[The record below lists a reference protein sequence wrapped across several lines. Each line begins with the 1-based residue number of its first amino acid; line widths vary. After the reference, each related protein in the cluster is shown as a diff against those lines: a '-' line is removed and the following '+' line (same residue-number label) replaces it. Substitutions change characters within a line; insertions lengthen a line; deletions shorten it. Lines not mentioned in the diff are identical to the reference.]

1 MSAEESEAGSTPAE
15 VIEVVG
21 KTGMH
26 GEAMQVK
33 CRIREGD
40 NQGRI
45 ITRNVL
51 GPVREGDV
59 LQLRET
65 AREAD
70 TIGQFA
76 DKVMLLHNPWL
87 DYSSAKSVGSTT
99 RQKKLTPLHVKLGK
113 GRFAGVTSVKLGFHG
128 KSGAIVDDASDRS
141 APTGP
146 GPHFNPPGASEDRD
160 ENVDIGEH
168 LKKQM
173 EKGLNES
180 AE

>member
-1 MSAEESEAGSTPAE
+1 MSAEEAGDGSTPAE

-33 CRIREGD
+33 CRIQDGS

-65 AREAD
+65 QRDAD
-70 TIGQFA
+70 SIGGQ
-76 DKVMLLHNPWL
+76 
-87 DYSSAKSVGSTT
+87 
-99 RQKKLTPLHVKLGK
+99 
-113 GRFAGVTSVKLGFHG
+113 
-128 KSGAIVDDASDRS
+128 
-141 APTGP
+141 
-146 GPHFNPPGASEDRD
+146 
-160 ENVDIGEH
+160 
-168 LKKQM
+168 
-173 EKGLNES
+173 
-180 AE
+180 

>member
-1 MSAEESEAGSTPAE
+1 MSAEDQESATAAE
-15 VIEVVG
+15 VVEIVG

-33 CRIREGD
+33 CRILSGG

-70 TIGQFA
+70 AIGGQ
-76 DKVMLLHNPWL
+76 
-87 DYSSAKSVGSTT
+87 
-99 RQKKLTPLHVKLGK
+99 
-113 GRFAGVTSVKLGFHG
+113 
-128 KSGAIVDDASDRS
+128 
-141 APTGP
+141 
-146 GPHFNPPGASEDRD
+146 
-160 ENVDIGEH
+160 
-168 LKKQM
+168 
-173 EKGLNES
+173 
-180 AE
+180 

>member
-1 MSAEESEAGSTPAE
+1 MSAEETEETGSTPAE
-15 VIEVVG
+15 VIEIVG

-33 CRIREGD
+33 CRIQEGS

-70 TIGQFA
+70 SIGGQ
-76 DKVMLLHNPWL
+76 
-87 DYSSAKSVGSTT
+87 
-99 RQKKLTPLHVKLGK
+99 
-113 GRFAGVTSVKLGFHG
+113 
-128 KSGAIVDDASDRS
+128 
-141 APTGP
+141 
-146 GPHFNPPGASEDRD
+146 
-160 ENVDIGEH
+160 
-168 LKKQM
+168 
-173 EKGLNES
+173 
-180 AE
+180 

>member
-1 MSAEESEAGSTPAE
+1 MAGAEGESDSTAAE

-33 CRIREGD
+33 CRIQDGG

-65 AREAD
+65 QRDAD
-70 TIGQFA
+70 SIG
-76 DKVMLLHNPWL
+76 
-87 DYSSAKSVGSTT
+87 
-99 RQKKLTPLHVKLGK
+99 
-113 GRFAGVTSVKLGFHG
+113 GR
-128 KSGAIVDDASDRS
+128 
-141 APTGP
+141 
-146 GPHFNPPGASEDRD
+146 
-160 ENVDIGEH
+160 
-168 LKKQM
+168 
-173 EKGLNES
+173 
-180 AE
+180 

>member
-1 MSAEESEAGSTPAE
+1 MSAEESEGDGSTAAE

-21 KTGMH
+21 RTGMH

-33 CRIREGD
+33 CRIQQGG

-70 TIGQFA
+70 SIGGQ
-76 DKVMLLHNPWL
+76 
-87 DYSSAKSVGSTT
+87 
-99 RQKKLTPLHVKLGK
+99 
-113 GRFAGVTSVKLGFHG
+113 
-128 KSGAIVDDASDRS
+128 
-141 APTGP
+141 
-146 GPHFNPPGASEDRD
+146 
-160 ENVDIGEH
+160 
-168 LKKQM
+168 
-173 EKGLNES
+173 
-180 AE
+180 

>member
-1 MSAEESEAGSTPAE
+1 MSAEDQGDGTGSSTPAE
-15 VIEVVG
+15 VIEIVG

-33 CRIREGD
+33 CRIREGE

-70 TIGQFA
+70 SIGGQ
-76 DKVMLLHNPWL
+76 
-87 DYSSAKSVGSTT
+87 
-99 RQKKLTPLHVKLGK
+99 
-113 GRFAGVTSVKLGFHG
+113 
-128 KSGAIVDDASDRS
+128 
-141 APTGP
+141 
-146 GPHFNPPGASEDRD
+146 
-160 ENVDIGEH
+160 
-168 LKKQM
+168 
-173 EKGLNES
+173 
-180 AE
+180 

>member
-1 MSAEESEAGSTPAE
+1 MSAENEEGATAAE
-15 VIEVVG
+15 VVEVVG

-33 CRIREGD
+33 CRIRSGE

-70 TIGQFA
+70 AIGGQ
-76 DKVMLLHNPWL
+76 
-87 DYSSAKSVGSTT
+87 
-99 RQKKLTPLHVKLGK
+99 
-113 GRFAGVTSVKLGFHG
+113 
-128 KSGAIVDDASDRS
+128 
-141 APTGP
+141 
-146 GPHFNPPGASEDRD
+146 
-160 ENVDIGEH
+160 
-168 LKKQM
+168 
-173 EKGLNES
+173 
-180 AE
+180 

>member
-1 MSAEESEAGSTPAE
+1 MSAEESEGDGGSTPAE

-21 KTGMH
+21 RTGMH

-33 CRIREGD
+33 CRIREGE

-70 TIGQFA
+70 QIGGQ
-76 DKVMLLHNPWL
+76 
-87 DYSSAKSVGSTT
+87 
-99 RQKKLTPLHVKLGK
+99 
-113 GRFAGVTSVKLGFHG
+113 
-128 KSGAIVDDASDRS
+128 
-141 APTGP
+141 
-146 GPHFNPPGASEDRD
+146 
-160 ENVDIGEH
+160 
-168 LKKQM
+168 
-173 EKGLNES
+173 
-180 AE
+180 